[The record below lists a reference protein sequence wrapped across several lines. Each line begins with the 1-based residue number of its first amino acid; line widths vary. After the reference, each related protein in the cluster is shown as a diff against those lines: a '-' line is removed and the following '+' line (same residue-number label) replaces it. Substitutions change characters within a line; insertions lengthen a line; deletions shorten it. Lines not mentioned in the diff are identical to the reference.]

1 VSSYSKLIIFIVVLA
16 LILAA
21 ILFIDSSTGSM
32 NKSMKDISDGIVHG
46 DSDYNEAVNLVN
58 NKSFYE
64 GMVKADSAE
73 KNYNNSLSKLLEF
86 KANFSADINSVHQD
100 YIDTVIKELELK
112 LEAVG
117 LLKKAIDCFKVNENA
132 TGTNYAS
139 QANDL
144 IYQAKQYQ
152 NQRDELVADNPN
164 LFKEEFSI

>member
-1 VSSYSKLIIFIVVLA
+1 MSSYSKLIIFILVLA
-16 LILAA
+16 LISAA

-46 DSDYNEAVNLVN
+46 DSEYNEAVNLVN

-64 GMVKADSAE
+64 GMVKAESAE

-86 KANFSADINSVHQD
+86 KSNFSSDVNSVHQD

-152 NQRDELVADNPN
+152 NQRDEIVADNPN